1 MWVRFP
7 PSALAVECIN
17 KLKSFS
23 WPVCAHRQIN
33 WPQLG
38 TLHLIGRHYTAFMD
52 YDKAGARR
60 ADDGFTETPSG
71 ATSLAQGVRILTEGA
86 DAPVISSTDD

>member
-60 ADDGFTETPSG
+60 ADDRFTETPLGGHIARARRSNPY
-71 ATSLAQGVRILTEGA
+71 EGRRRPC
-86 DAPVISSTDD
+86 DFVHR